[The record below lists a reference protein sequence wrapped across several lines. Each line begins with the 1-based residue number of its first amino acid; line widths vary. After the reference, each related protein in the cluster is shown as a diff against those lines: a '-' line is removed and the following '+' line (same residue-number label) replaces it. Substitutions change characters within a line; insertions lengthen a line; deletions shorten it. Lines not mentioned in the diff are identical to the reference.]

1 MRSRTRWSEVHPR
14 GSAPAHSWLRSP
26 SVGIQRSGAHA
37 GWCSPTRGRKG
48 QERERGSVAHT
59 ANLNPSP
66 STSCFFFVTVSADT
80 ARRGVT
86 SKRTG
91 ACASRTSLAAAFGT
105 LQQMLIKPRTHDG
118 DDTSWSTCCLVG
130 DLVAEVVPLSLT
142 QALLSMLAVPSCGA
156 GVWRPQSQTCCG
168 VASAL
173 ARMQECAAGVAW
185 RWV

>member
-1 MRSRTRWSEVHPR
+1 MQ
-14 GSAPAHSWLRSP
+14 
-26 SVGIQRSGAHA
+26 VGAVRHVGGKAKDGKGECGTYGKSQSLSQRI
-37 GWCSPTRGRKG
+37 
-48 QERERGSVAHT
+48 
-59 ANLNPSP
+59 L
-66 STSCFFFVTVSADT
+66 FFFFLTVSADT

-91 ACASRTSLAAAFGT
+91 ACASRTTLAAAFGT
-105 LQQMLIKPRTHDG
+105 LQQMLINPRTHDG

-130 DLVAEVVPLSLT
+130 DLVAEVVPFSLT

-156 GVWRPQSQTCCG
+156 GAWRPQSQTCYG